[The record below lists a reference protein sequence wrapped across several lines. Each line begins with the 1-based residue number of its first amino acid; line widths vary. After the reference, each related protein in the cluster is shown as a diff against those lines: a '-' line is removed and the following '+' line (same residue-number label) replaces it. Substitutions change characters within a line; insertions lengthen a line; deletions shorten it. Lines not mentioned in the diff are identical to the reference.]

1 MRKMGKRIVSKW
13 FILVLSAGFASA
25 TLGNENWPQF
35 RGPNAAGIVS
45 SGRALPSRLGPDQ
58 SVVWKAAIPNGV
70 SSPCVWND
78 RLFFTGHNEDQQ
90 ALVTVCL
97 DSSTGE
103 LLWERRT
110 VPPEIPSTHVANSP
124 AAPTIATDGER
135 IYVYFGLTGVTCFDM
150 HGNEV

>member
-35 RGPNAAGIVS
+35 GGPNAAGIVS

-135 IYVYFGLTGVTCFDM
+135 IYVYFGLTGVRYGC
-150 HGNEV
+150 G